1 MITKGPFLLD
11 EALAPR
17 LKALWAEVEAGR
29 LTIEQGYARQ
39 QEWIGGYAEIWADGL
54 LLPGE
59 NDLRRSILIE
69 LGNLESCDDL
79 AEIESRCRSAMLKM
93 KEEWNVGFR
102 EGDAE
107 FVVNYYDKSTN
118 YPYELMWWHTLAE
131 DQSPLAYVAALNLAL
146 RNGFTDSLDF
156 GAGVGSGGLLFF
168 RHGFRIALA
177 DISSTLLDFSR
188 RRLKARGIP
197 ATLIDLKTTELPS
210 ERYDFITAMDVF
222 EHIAEPEK
230 AVEPLATALRP
241 GGILFGRFDVLPDE
255 NRPSHIARDF
265 GPMFNRLNE
274 LGFEECWRDDWLWG
288 HQGFRKVWEAKR
300 GRRRGDIAARSKFPF

>member
-1 MITKGPFLLD
+1 MITKKPSLLD
-11 EALAPR
+11 DALVPSR
-17 LKALWAEVEAGR
+17 LKGLWAEVEAGR
-29 LTIEQGYARQ
+29 LTREQGYARQ

-59 NDLRRSILIE
+59 SDLQRSICIE
-69 LGNLESCDDL
+69 LGNLEGCDNL
-79 AEIESRCRSAMLKM
+79 VEIERRCRSAMLKM
-93 KEEWNVGFR
+93 KEEWNIGFK
-102 EGDAE
+102 EDDAE

-131 DQSPLAYVAALNLAL
+131 DQSPLAYVAALHLAL
-146 RNGFTDSLDF
+146 QNGFKDSLDF

-177 DISSTLLDFSR
+177 DISSTLLDFSL

-197 ATLIDLKTTELPS
+197 ATFIDLKTSELPAGK
-210 ERYDFITAMDVF
+210 YDFITAMDVF

-230 AVEPLATALRP
+230 TVEPLAAALRP
-241 GGILFGRFDVLPDE
+241 GGILFGRFNVEPDD

-265 GPMFNRLNE
+265 GPMFDRLTE

-288 HQGFRKVWEAKR
+288 HQGSASVR
-300 GRRRGDIAARSKFPF
+300 I

>member
-1 MITKGPFLLD
+1 MITKRPSLLD

-146 RNGFTDSLDF
+146 QNGFTDSLD
-156 GAGVGSGGLLFF
+156 
-168 RHGFRIALA
+168 
-177 DISSTLLDFSR
+177 
-188 RRLKARGIP
+188 
-197 ATLIDLKTTELPS
+197 
-210 ERYDFITAMDVF
+210 
-222 EHIAEPEK
+222 
-230 AVEPLATALRP
+230 
-241 GGILFGRFDVLPDE
+241 
-255 NRPSHIARDF
+255 
-265 GPMFNRLNE
+265 
-274 LGFEECWRDDWLWG
+274 LG
-288 HQGFRKVWEAKR
+288 QA
-300 GRRRGDIAARSKFPF
+300 